1 MARPKAKAPARS
13 YHISGQS
20 IVRIDGRDFYL
31 GKHDSPES
39 IARYAVLIGI
49 YQKHGL
55 RLPDDFNVD
64 DVNELAG
71 LLLGQVSPAA
81 NPQPSK
87 GPVLVRHVTALFREH
102 VKKRYANDEGETFR
116 FNQLCRELD
125 EHEGDTPAEEFGP
138 LALQRHRDRWIARGN
153 ARTYV
158 NRLTRFTIRIFKYA
172 ESQELVASSAWKR
185 LESVETLR
193 EGHTEARESE
203 PVTAVA
209 IEVVRATAKQ
219 LSPVLKAMIRVHIA
233 TGMRPSELCRM
244 RPMDID
250 RTGEVWMYR
259 PKKHKTAGRGK
270 LKAVPLIG
278 DARDAITDYLNRAP
292 DAFCFSPKE
301 SVAWWQAS
309 KRALRK
315 SKVQPSQ
322 TSRAKAEPRKQPGE
336 CFDANSYRQS
346 IQRAAK
352 SAGVEKWHP
361 YQLRHLAATV
371 VRDLLG
377 IEAASALL
385 GHARINMTQHYAPQ
399 TEAKAIEAAKVAPKL

>member
-31 GKHDSPES
+31 GKHDSAES

-49 YQKHGL
+49 YQSGGMK
-55 RLPDDFNVD
+55 LPEDF
-64 DVNELAG
+64 DVKSLDA
-71 LLLGQVSPAA
+71 QVAFLMNQITFTA
-81 NPQPSK
+81 
-87 GPVLVRHVTALFREH
+87 PVEKQIIQVRRVTALFREH
-102 VKKRYANDEGETFR
+102 VNKRYANDEGETFR

-138 LALQRHRDRWIARGN
+138 LALQRQRDRWIARGN

-309 KRALRK
+309 KRAVRK

-322 TSRAKAEPRKQPGE
+322 ISRAKAEPRKQPGE
-336 CFDANSYRQS
+336 CFDANSYR
-346 IQRAAK
+346 
-352 SAGVEKWHP
+352 
-361 YQLRHLAATV
+361 
-371 VRDLLG
+371 
-377 IEAASALL
+377 
-385 GHARINMTQHYAPQ
+385 
-399 TEAKAIEAAKVAPKL
+399 